1 MHIEKIVAF
10 VLTIMCLWLGVF
22 AGAPAVA
29 QEFPK
34 GPVRLIV
41 PFPPGGPT
49 DTIARLMSQKLQL
62 QWSQPVVIE
71 YKPGAGTVI
80 GTDAVAKSAPDGRTI
95 GGTLNLDLL
104 PGEWIGRLV
113 LAGLIEKTKHG
124 EWDLSEQGHAV
135 SLLLDEYSDRKYM
148 WCSLAGSRP

>member
-1 MHIEKIVAF
+1 MRQAERCGIIEAPLELDEIVADLGLTPDAIDTAFELF
-10 VLTIMCLWLGVF
+10 V
-22 AGAPAVA
+22 
-29 QEFPK
+29 
-34 GPVRLIV
+34 
-41 PFPPGGPT
+41 
-49 DTIARLMSQKLQL
+49 S
-62 QWSQPVVIE
+62 
-71 YKPGAGTVI
+71 
-80 GTDAVAKSAPDGRTI
+80 PDGRTI